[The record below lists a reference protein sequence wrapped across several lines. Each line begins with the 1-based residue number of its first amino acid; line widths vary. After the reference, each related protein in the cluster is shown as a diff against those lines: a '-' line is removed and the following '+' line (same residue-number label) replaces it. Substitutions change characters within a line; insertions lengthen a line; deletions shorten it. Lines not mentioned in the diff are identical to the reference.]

1 MRGGGT
7 AGGGRP
13 LKGAPEYVRRVPKFL
28 QPYGHLLHRDGFHDD
43 AKAAWAEYS
52 AGGQGS
58 GPDAPAA
65 AGAAAEEDDDDFP
78 EDFAGATFVPTADAP
93 GQELPAATP
102 SRAETEAAKS
112 KEKGNAAFGKGKY
125 KEAVQCFG
133 RAIVLTPQ
141 NAVLFSNRS
150 AAHAGLK
157 DFKQALEDAL
167 RAVELK
173 PDWGKAHLRVG
184 IALHG
189 LGRYEEAVSAYEAG
203 LKQEPDYQQLQEA
216 LDQTKERMRKQ
227 EAEDIRLG
235 RHQFRKRKSES
246 VGPSNGPTE
255 VAEQL
260 PTLKQTR
267 MLSFNPDTEDEN

>member
-13 LKGAPEYVRRVPKFL
+13 LKGAPEYVRRVPN
-28 QPYGHLLHRDGFHDD
+28 PTAISSSATASTTTPRPPRPCS
-43 AKAAWAEYS
+43 AA
-52 AGGQGS
+52 GQGS
-58 GPDAPAA
+58 GPGALAA
-65 AGAAAEEDDDDFP
+65 AGAAEEEDDDDFP
-78 EDFAGATFVPTADAP
+78 EDFAGATFVPSADAP
-93 GQELPAATP
+93 GQELPAATL

-167 RAVELK
+167 RVCHCTTPNLASIQRKE
-173 PDWGKAHLRVG
+173 ACNVG
-184 IALHG
+184 WAS
-189 LGRYEEAVSAYEAG
+189 R
-203 LKQEPDYQQLQEA
+203 P
-216 LDQTKERMRKQ
+216 
-227 EAEDIRLG
+227 
-235 RHQFRKRKSES
+235 
-246 VGPSNGPTE
+246 GP
-255 VAEQL
+255 
-260 PTLKQTR
+260 
-267 MLSFNPDTEDEN
+267 